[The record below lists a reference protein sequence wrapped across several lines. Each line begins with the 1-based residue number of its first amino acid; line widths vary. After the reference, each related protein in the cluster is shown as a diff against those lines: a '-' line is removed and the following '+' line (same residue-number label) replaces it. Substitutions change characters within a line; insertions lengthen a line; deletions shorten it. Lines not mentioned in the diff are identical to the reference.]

1 MAGYLGNLNSKVL
14 SNSITVS
21 NGKTSL
27 ELSAHKR
34 GLSLKSNEAVAWMQ
48 HYFER

>member
-21 NGKTSL
+21 NGEDITRA
-27 ELSAHKR
+27 LSTQKR
-34 GLSLKSNEAVAWMQ
+34 AKPQ
-48 HYFER
+48 IK